1 MPYERRI
8 TLSFWVNKFTKRRT
22 GKKTAIRIVVYVVPI
37 DKNWEESIEQTY
49 RPLEKSPI
57 KHIVDSVKLTI
68 GLESEKSKFGNS

>member
-8 TLSFWVNKFTKRRT
+8 TLSFWFNKFTKRRT
-22 GKKTAIRIVVYVVPI
+22 GKKTATRIVVYVVPI
-37 DKNWEESIEQTY
+37 DKNCEESIEQTY
-49 RPLEKSPI
+49 RSLEKSPI